1 MDFHDH
7 KIGAKDISFRQHH
20 FKAKGICHWR
30 FARVCKKGMVTKT
43 NIERNLFDDGERCFG
58 RLLSVSLKL
67 AYKLY
72 AYWILGEKKFQFSYI
87 LT

>member
-30 FARVCKKGMVTKT
+30 FKGLQEREREWKRKMIKK
-43 NIERNLFDDGERCFG
+43 N
-58 RLLSVSLKL
+58 
-67 AYKLY
+67 
-72 AYWILGEKKFQFSYI
+72 
-87 LT
+87 